1 MTPRNARLDRLA
13 RAELAFAAFNA
24 HRTCAAPDPAIERR
38 EVQPWLQVCDP
49 SRPRHPYYNRA
60 LAARVGSLTP
70 EALEALPESVAAVE
84 LRPAELVP
92 LLADGL
98 LARGFRPTG
107 TLCYLGAPVACQ
119 ARHRLHGVER
129 LTPDQADLFLD
140 ALESAGTPFPP
151 ERRAAKRA
159 FYCTDRFQAYL
170 ARGPQGEI
178 AGWATMFVQG
188 GSGFLGNAYVPPT
201 VRGRGVHAALLAAR
215 LDAAADAGLDEVF
228 TDVEHGSQSHANC
241 ERAGLHTLSV
251 NTIWERG

>member
-1 MTPRNARLDRLA
+1 MTPGLTRLDRLA
-13 RAELAFAAFNA
+13 RLELAFAAFNA
-24 HRTCAAPDPAIERR
+24 RRTSAAPDLNIEYR
-38 EVQPWLQVCDP
+38 EAQTWLQVCDP
-49 SRPRHPYYNRA
+49 SRPQHPYYNRA

-70 EALEALPESVAAVE
+70 DALETLPKAVAAVE

-92 LLADGL
+92 ALADAL

-107 TLCYLGAPVACQ
+107 TLCYLGAPVARQ
-119 ARHRLHGVER
+119 PRHRLHDVER

-140 ALESAGTPFPP
+140 ALQSAGTPFPP
-151 ERRAAKRA
+151 ERRAAKRT

-201 VRGRGVHAALLAAR
+201 ARGRGVHAALLAAR
-215 LDAAADAGLDEVF
+215 LDAASDAGLDEVF

-251 NTIWERG
+251 NTVWERG